1 MCKGSKT
8 PSINIYSITEI
19 CGMSHLKAAEYPF
32 CSITCGTFT
41 KMALTERLQGRGA
54 GSTIIS
60 LEGEALSA
68 PSSPLP
74 RSFGS
79 PRELQSAPSLPDRKG
94 RRGPSLHTIPSP
106 QLPSSSSQPT
116 PWRRSGQERMRW
128 WNEMVFIHH
137 QLNGH
142 EFEQTHGDRE
152 GQGSLAFFSPQG
164 HKEFNMT

>member
-1 MCKGSKT
+1 MWNVSPESGRV
-8 PSINIYSITEI
+8 PILFN
-19 CGMSHLKAAEYPF
+19 HLWDIHQDGFDREVA
-32 CSITCGTFT
+32 
-41 KMALTERLQGRGA
+41 GRGA

-60 LEGEALSA
+60 LEGGPLSA

-79 PRELQSAPSLPDRKG
+79 PRELQSAPSLPDQKG

-106 QLPSSSSQPT
+106 QLPNSSSQPT

-142 EFEQTHGDRE
+142 EFERTHGDRE